1 MYVIEWMRSFCTCE
15 KEIEFDDDTIEVLK
29 AIYHEQ
35 NPHDWESDEEDSED
49 EDYEPPPL
57 WTHDSESSESESESE
72 PDDDPDS
79 DQDEE
84 IIVKRN
90 SEGHYYLY

>member
-29 AIYHEQ
+29 AIYQEQ
-35 NPHDWESDEEDSED
+35 NPESEEDDSED
-49 EDYEPPPL
+49 EDYEPCDCP
-57 WTHDSESSESESESE
+57 SESSESESESE
-72 PDDDPDS
+72 PDDDPS
-79 DQDEE
+79 DGEEE